1 MEQRGG
7 PKDPAERHGTERR
20 KFPRVDVT
28 FKVTLAFKGGQT
40 EGVGTL
46 INLSMGDYAM
56 GSYGMG
62 GCAIKST
69 TRVEKGA
76 FLEVFLHMPGSDQT
90 VRVEVARVCWTQR
103 GAFGVES
110 YAMVMGQEERTK
122 LGLLV
127 QEVKSR
133 TSLPPSSRGPA

>member
-7 PKDPAERHGTERR
+7 PKDPAERHGKERR

-28 FKVTLAFKGGQT
+28 FKVTVAFKDGQT

-46 INLSMGDYAM
+46 MNLSMGGYAM
-56 GSYGMG
+56 GGYGMG

-76 FLEVFLHMPGSDQT
+76 FLEVFLHLPGSDQT
-90 VRVEVARVCWTQR
+90 VRIDVARVCWTQR
-103 GAFGVES
+103 GAFGVEF
-110 YAMVMGQEERTK
+110 YAMVMGQEEQTK
-122 LGLLV
+122 LGLLL
-127 QEVKSR
+127 QEVHSR
-133 TSLPPSSRGPA
+133 TSLPPSSRDPA